1 MYMYI
6 CWFVFKSV
14 KFVMYMKNVM
24 VGPDKP
30 VIPGQ
35 RLF

>member
-1 MYMYI
+1 MNCLATANI
-6 CWFVFKSV
+6 HVHV
-14 KFVMYMKNVM
+14 HENDVM

-35 RLF
+35 LF